1 MTEAK
6 TRLTRVAVGLP
17 LDYAVADVLPAKL
30 VLQFDGDD
38 GYPVDRQHHVDAV
51 PVPRGIVPLPYAMA
65 DVRLVFPRQVVVETG
80 FGLEVADSEVNA
92 PILETMSQD
101 VDEAVLGHHLLEAL
115 VETLPRVAIGLLDEA
130 LPALGL
136 GASHELHQGANVQRL
151 LDGGA
156 VARVRRSH
164 PSPRLGSQPLLDVS
178 LEVLLGVLCHSSS
191 WLFTSFFTSLSKSDS
206 IGWVRLKISYSPFA
220 YFSASAFFTLPLSG
234 RI

>member
-1 MTEAK
+1 
-6 TRLTRVAVGLP
+6 
-17 LDYAVADVLPAKL
+17 
-30 VLQFDGDD
+30 
-38 GYPVDRQHHVDAV
+38 
-51 PVPRGIVPLPYAMA
+51 MA
-65 DVRLVFPRQVVVETG
+65 
-80 FGLEVADSEVNA
+80 
-92 PILETMSQD
+92 QD
-101 VDEAVLGHHLLEAL
+101 VDEPVLGHHLLEAL
-115 VETLPRVAIGLLDEA
+115 VETLPRVAIGLLDET

-156 VARVRRSH
+156 VARVRRRH
-164 PSPRLGSQPLLDVS
+164 PSSRLGSQPLLDVG

-220 YFSASAFFTLPLSG
+220 YLSASAFFTLPLSG